1 MKYSVATEEFMTAR
15 EAASLWGISQRR
27 VAILCAD
34 GRVPAS
40 QFNNGWAIPR
50 NYPKPIDGRSIRYN
64 QPTIDTVKPF
74 VKWAGGKGQL
84 LSEIQKLYPFDQ
96 GITKYVEPMVGGGA
110 VLFDILSKYRLKEVV
125 INDSNAELIDTYV
138 VIKTKVKDLVELLKQ
153 YQSEYIPL
161 DMSARKNYYA
171 KKRDRFN
178 ELVGNFITN
187 DQVEKAALMIFLNR
201 TCFNGLYRV
210 NRKGFFNVPMGVY
223 KNPLICDEKN
233 LLAISEKLKKVKIRC
248 GDYHLMADYVDKHTF
263 VYIDPP
269 YRPLTKT
276 AAFTAYTQD
285 AFGDEQQK
293 ELANYFGE
301 LAKTGAKVLLSNSDP
316 KNVDATD
323 EFFDELYKDYNIMR
337 VTAHRNINRN
347 GAARGKINELLI
359 ANF

>member
-1 MKYSVATEEFMTAR
+1 MKYPMANEEFMTAR

-27 VAILCAD
+27 VAVLCAD
-34 GRVPAS
+34 GRVPSSRIS
-40 QFNNGWAIPR
+40 QMLLIPR
-50 NYPKPIDGRSIRYN
+50 NFPKPIDGRSIRYN
-64 QPTIDTVKPF
+64 QPTIDAVKPF
-74 VKWAGGKGQL
+74 LKWAGGKGQL
-84 LSEIQKLYPFDQ
+84 LSEIQKLYPFDK

-110 VLFDILSKYRLKEVV
+110 VLFDVLSKYRLKEVV
-125 INDSNAELIDTYV
+125 INDSNAELMDTYV
-138 VIKTKVKDLVELLKQ
+138 VIRTRVKDLVALLKQ
-153 YQSEYIPL
+153 YQSEYLPL
-161 DMSARKNYYA
+161 DMSARKDYYV

-178 ELVGNFITN
+178 VLVGNFITN
-187 DQVEKAALMIFLNR
+187 DLVEKAALMIFLNR

-223 KNPLICDEKN
+223 KTPLICDEDN

-248 GDYHLMADYVDKHTF
+248 GDYHLMADYVDEHTF

-276 AAFTAYTQD
+276 AGFTAYTQD
-285 AFGDEQQK
+285 VFGDEQQR
-293 ELANYFGE
+293 ELANFYDE
-301 LAKTGAKVLLSNSDP
+301 LARTGAKVLLSNSDP

-323 EFFDELYKDYNIMR
+323 DFFDELYKDYNIKR